1 VTIQPPHASNRPER
15 ILAYM
20 VAAVVVLSILC
31 FIALIAG
38 TALGAGNNDGFS
50 QGLWPTV
57 ITLPLFGLPVGFVL
71 IIVLMVLSGVRRSRE
86 AKENR

>member
-1 VTIQPPHASNRPER
+1 MTIQPPHSSNRPER

>member
-1 VTIQPPHASNRPER
+1 
-15 ILAYM
+15 M

-31 FIALIAG
+31 FITLIAG

-86 AKENR
+86 ARENR